1 MRKRGAIPP
10 LSKRQHQRNNV
21 VERVCRIEAAP
32 LPAAVVVRL
41 VRPYNPYEPYHPYPL
56 STQNRFCSNEP
67 SARVTTFAFSGAA
80 WKPTIQVYTFLRCER
95 LARDSV
101 LPSLEFQQAAKLFPQ
116 RCSTQFQTKP
126 ILSRRLLRSADK
138 SPLR

>member
-41 VRPYNPYEPYHPYPL
+41 VSPITPTSLTTHIR
-56 STQNRFCSNEP
+56 STQNRFCTNEP
-67 SARVTTFAFSGAA
+67 SARVITFAFSGAA
-80 WKPTIQVYTFLRCER
+80 WKPTIQVYTFLSCER

-101 LPSLEFQQAAKLFPQ
+101 PPVA
-116 RCSTQFQTKP
+116 
-126 ILSRRLLRSADK
+126 
-138 SPLR
+138 

>member
-41 VRPYNPYEPYHPYPL
+41 VRPYNPYQPYHPYPL

-80 WKPTIQVYTFLRCER
+80 WKPTIQVYTATDDQTAGTSQR
-95 LARDSV
+95 LQRRRPRRRGDRIARRFPPPWSV
-101 LPSLEFQQAAKLFPQ
+101 EG
-116 RCSTQFQTKP
+116 C
-126 ILSRRLLRSADK
+126 D
-138 SPLR
+138 PLAT

>member
-41 VRPYNPYEPYHPYPL
+41 VSPITPTTHIRFPHKTDFVQTSLPL
-56 STQNRFCSNEP
+56 
-67 SARVTTFAFSGAA
+67 A
-80 WKPTIQVYTFLRCER
+80 
-95 LARDSV
+95 
-101 LPSLEFQQAAKLFPQ
+101 
-116 RCSTQFQTKP
+116 
-126 ILSRRLLRSADK
+126 
-138 SPLR
+138 